1 MFSIQHN
8 TCHVTSDLAQN
19 DSPISC
25 LYYLLVNTK
34 GAQNV
39 YNCVL
44 FGFQS
49 EGVGDESTNM
59 TMSSEDLRLEAE
71 TRYNTTQ
78 IGRNTINEWSF
89 NVQHGQNLDIYLHYN
104 SLVGVSSD

>member
-1 MFSIQHN
+1 M
-8 TCHVTSDLAQN
+8 
-19 DSPISC
+19 
-25 LYYLLVNTK
+25 NTK

-39 YNCVL
+39 YDCVL
-44 FGFQS
+44 SEFQS

-78 IGRNTINEWSF
+78 IGRNTIKNEWSF
-89 NVQHGQNLDIYLHYN
+89 NVRHGQKLYRHVAAL
-104 SLVGVSSD
+104 